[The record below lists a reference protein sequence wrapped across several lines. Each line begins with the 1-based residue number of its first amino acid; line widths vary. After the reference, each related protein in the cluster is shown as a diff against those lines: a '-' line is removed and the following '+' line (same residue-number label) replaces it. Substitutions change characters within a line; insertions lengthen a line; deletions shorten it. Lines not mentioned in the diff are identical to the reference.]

1 MCFEPQ
7 QNDIMSKFFSWNFV
21 QLIMCYRETFLRF
34 FFRHSKLAWKK
45 INLKILGLMC
55 YQQKWPRLLIFFP
68 LFHLVNKK
76 LNSGSELEILN
87 LLVVIN
93 ELQSFWHSYLNP
105 VLRRS
110 WIVLKFVLQQTSVWH
125 WIYSS
130 EILFGIFRA

>member
-1 MCFEPQ
+1 MFWAPTKQYYVQNFFMKLCTAHNVLQRDLPQ
-7 QNDIMSKFFSWNFV
+7 I
-21 QLIMCYRETFLRF
+21 

-93 ELQSFWHSYLNP
+93 ELQSYWHSYLNP
-105 VLRRS
+105 VLRPS